1 MGTDEYNDIYMN
13 EPLGFVFPCGSSLC
27 KPYSITA
34 KDMMNLPV
42 TGDNE
47 DLMYIYCKRCDKYM
61 NYRYGNGELLSG
73 KWVCPKCGR
82 TVREET
88 AYSKLDAIN
97 RKFENDLFSDDYDDI
112 Y

>member
-1 MGTDEYNDIYMN
+1 MGTDEYNDVYMN
-13 EPLGFVFPCGSSLC
+13 EPLGFVFPCGSSLGQ
-27 KPYSITA
+27 PRSITA
-34 KDMMNLPV
+34 KDMMDIPV

-47 DLMYIYCKRCDKYM
+47 DLMYIYCKRCNEYM
-61 NYRYGNGELLSG
+61 NYRYGGDEPLSG

-88 AYSKLDAIN
+88 VYRKLDAIN
-97 RKFENDLFSDDYDDI
+97 RRFESDLLDDYDDI